1 MLVGLTDR
9 EGRRTL
15 VVSDDRR
22 RGVERR
28 LTEVLGEEA
37 AEFLM
42 DHMPPL
48 DWSSLATKQDLE
60 AFATKRDLEAFAT
73 KRDLEAFATKKDLET
88 HAAATKKDLEIL
100 EFRLRAEMADGFAK
114 LSRTFVVSQIALAI
128 ATIGSLTGAVATL
141 AH

>member
-1 MLVGLTDR
+1 MLVGLTER

-22 RGVERR
+22 RGVRRR

-42 DHMPPL
+42 DRMPPL

-60 AFATKRDLEAFAT
+60 AFATK
-73 KRDLEAFATKKDLET
+73 
-88 HAAATKKDLEIL
+88 KDLEIL
-100 EFRLRAEMADGFAK
+100 EFRLRAEMAEGFAR
-114 LSRTFVVSQIALAI
+114 LSRTFVVSQVALAI
-128 ATIGSLTGAVATL
+128 AMIGSLTGAVATL